1 MILPEMICDPVFAA
15 RDVVA
20 RPTRRRC
27 KRCNARAVVAR
38 ISAGPVG
45 FEHRIFG
52 CAICNYAEEVVLA
65 VDPRRAGAIGWLA
78 TTTINRG

>member
-1 MILPEMICDPVFAA
+1 MTLYSRHEMSSQTQPGGAA
-15 RDVVA
+15 NDA
-20 RPTRRRC
+20 T
-27 KRCNARAVVAR
+27 RAVVAR
-38 ISAGPVG
+38 ISAGPVD

-78 TTTINRG
+78 TTTINRR

>member
-1 MILPEMICDPVFAA
+1 MILREMMCDSVFSA

-27 KRCNARAVVAR
+27 KQCKATGVVVR

-45 FEHRIFG
+45 FEHRLFG
-52 CAICNYAEEVVLA
+52 CTLCSYAEEIVLA
-65 VDPRRAGAIGWLA
+65 VDPREADAIGWLA
-78 TTTINRG
+78 TT